1 MKPERRKER
10 KGGSGQASA
19 RQGNNTARQGKPL
32 QGKAPIQLGKAR
44 ILHSKPNHCKALQGK
59 ASLCKARQHYSWEG
73 KASHCNARV
82 LHSKVRHCKAARQ
95 GKSRAPKGT

>member
-10 KGGSGQASA
+10 KGGSGQ
-19 RQGNNTARQGKPL
+19 
-32 QGKAPIQLGKAR
+32 GKATLQLGKAR

-59 ASLCKARQHYSWEG
+59 ASLCKARQGNTTAG